1 MSEAV
6 KSKKGVKGE
15 PKKGGNFLKL
25 LIVILLVLILVGGA
39 AFAGYYFASKN
50 NTATNHS
57 GQTPT
62 VVVSHVKEAFLV
74 IVEGKLINLADTDAK
89 RYAKITMTLAYDSK
103 NTKIGTELTEKNKV
117 IVDAILS
124 IMRNKKAAELDGK
137 GIDDVKKELITR
149 INSLLEYGR
158 LTNIY
163 FDEILTQ

>member
-25 LIVILLVLILVGGA
+25 LIVVLLVLILVGGA

-50 NTATNHS
+50 NTGSS
-57 GQTPT
+57 GETT
-62 VVVSHVKEAFLV
+62 KVVVAPVKEAYLV
-74 IVEGKLINLADTDAK
+74 IVEGKLVNLADTDAK
-89 RYAKITMTLAYDSK
+89 RYAKMTMTLAYDSK
-103 NTKIGTELTEKNKV
+103 NTKLGTELTEKKTV

-124 IMRNKKAAELDGK
+124 TIRNKKAADFDGK
-137 GIDDVKKELITR
+137 GADDVKKELITR